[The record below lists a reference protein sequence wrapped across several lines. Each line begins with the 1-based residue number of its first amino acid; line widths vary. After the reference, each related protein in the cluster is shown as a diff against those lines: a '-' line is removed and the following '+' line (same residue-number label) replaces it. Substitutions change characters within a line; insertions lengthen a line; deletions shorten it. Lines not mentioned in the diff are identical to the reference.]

1 MEELSD
7 GSNNNRNQK
16 ATPPLYFGRVMLTQ
30 REPAGPFEFWAWL
43 QDTPDLAIEV
53 GSLLVAEGE
62 NNERILALVED
73 MEYSTSTGDRL
84 AAFYSSG
91 YGNPNVKP
99 RTKPAI
105 VRAVKLRVLYRDPS
119 RATPPEGGWGIR
131 AATAKDV
138 EILAQRIPD
147 KWRILAGFLRVGMD
161 EGDPKSWLPLY
172 VHSQYLFGPEG
183 AHANITGATGL
194 ATKSSYALFLALSA
208 LAWAKQAG
216 ENTAVVLFNVK
227 QMDFLGL
234 HKMPKDW
241 EQANEWIATWAD
253 NIGEVGLT
261 RQTRA
266 MWKSVIDS
274 GGDLLELKPV
284 TKYFTYQG
292 DPDQDQMEEPII
304 YSYGFDD
311 LEKGDFM
318 AALFTA
324 SDKVTDPQPTFL
336 HAYLEAKLGRGT
348 SFAGMKADLQDV
360 SRKGAEVTVKGVS
373 GSYMS
378 GVVSAVW
385 RRVAGFLSR
394 ASRAVE
400 EKRSKG
406 QPLKFSALKPNS
418 LNVVQLYRLS
428 EAEKR
433 LVFNAVVRE
442 ISRGL
447 EKPDPLVRRVIVIVD
462 ELNKFAPTGGFSPIK
477 EQIIDVVARGRSLQF
492 TLIGAEQFASE
503 IDSQVYGNAGTKV
516 VGYSDESEVSDRIY
530 RYLGDL
536 RDQVPNLKKGQ
547 MILRHSPYPAPI
559 IFWFPAP
566 LHTIARAA
574 GVGDTGV
581 RGVEEEWSESP
592 AEEIEIPF

>member
-1 MEELSD
+1 MEKSY
-7 GSNNNRNQK
+7 K
-16 ATPPLYFGRVMLTQ
+16 KYFGRAILTQ
-30 REPAGPFEFWAWL
+30 REPAKPFEFWAWL
-43 QDTPDLAIEV
+43 QDIPDLAIEV
-53 GSLLVAEGE
+53 GSLLIAEGE
-62 NNERILALVED
+62 NERILALVED
-73 MEYSTSTGDRL
+73 MEYSTSTADRL

-91 YGNPNVKP
+91 YGNPNVEP

-105 VRAVKLRVLYRDPS
+105 IRAVKLRVLYRDPS
-119 RATPPEGGWGIR
+119 RAAPPEGSWGIR
-131 AATAKDV
+131 AATAEDV
-138 EILAQRIPD
+138 EILAQRIPK

-161 EGDPKSWLPLY
+161 ESEPESWLPLY

-216 ENTAVVLFNVK
+216 EKTAVVLFNVK

-234 HKMPKDW
+234 HKMPENW
-241 EQANEWIATWAD
+241 EQADEWIATWAE
-253 NIGEVGLT
+253 NIGEADLT
-261 RQTRA
+261 ERTRA
-266 MWKSVIDS
+266 MWKRAVAS
-274 GGDLLELKPV
+274 GVDPLELKPQIR
-284 TKYFTYQG
+284 YFTYQG

-348 SFAGMKADLQDV
+348 SFAKMKDDLAKV
-360 SRKGAEVTVKGVS
+360 TRKGAEVTVLGVS

-378 GVVSAVW
+378 GVVSAVR
-385 RRVAGFLSR
+385 RRVIGFLSR
-394 ASRAVE
+394 ATRAVE
-400 EKRSKG
+400 ERRPNG
-406 QPLKFSALKPNS
+406 RPVKFAALKPNS

-447 EKPDPLVRRVIVIVD
+447 EKPDSPVKRVIVIVD

-492 TLIGAEQFASE
+492 TLIGAQQFASQV
-503 IDSQVYGNAGTKV
+503 DSQVYGNAETKV
-516 VGYSDESEVSDRIY
+516 VGYSDESEISNRIY

-547 MILRHSPYPAPI
+547 MILRHPPYPAPI

-566 LHTIARAA
+566 LHVIARIAKA
-574 GVGDTGV
+574 QEIEAPEA
-581 RGVEEEWSESP
+581 EERWSEIA
-592 AEEIEIPF
+592 AEEIPF

>member
-1 MEELSD
+1 ME
-7 GSNNNRNQK
+7 GFSNRPNNTGYQK
-16 ATPPLYFGRVMLTQ
+16 SSPLPYFGRAMLTQ
-30 REPAGPFEFWAWL
+30 REPAKPFEFWAWL
-43 QDTPDLAIEV
+43 QDVPDLAIEV
-53 GSLLVAEGE
+53 GSLLIAEGE

-91 YGNPNVKP
+91 YGNPNVEL

-119 RATPPEGGWGIR
+119 RAAPPEGNWGIR
-131 AATAKDV
+131 AATAEDV
-138 EILAQRIPD
+138 EVLAQRIPE
-147 KWRILAGFLRVGMD
+147 KWRLLAGLLRVGMD
-161 EGDPKSWLPLY
+161 DSESESWLPLY

-208 LAWAKQAG
+208 LAWAKRAA
-216 ENTAVVLFNVK
+216 EKTAVVLFNVK

-234 HKMPKDW
+234 HKMPKNW
-241 EQANEWIATWAD
+241 EQTDEWIATWAE
-253 NIGEVGLT
+253 NIGEAGLT
-261 RQTRA
+261 GRTRA
-266 MWKSVIDS
+266 MWKRAVAS
-274 GGDLLELKPV
+274 GVNPLELKPMV
-284 TKYFTYQG
+284 KYFTYQG
-292 DPDQDQMEEPII
+292 DPDQDQMDAPITC
-304 YSYGFDD
+304 SYGFDD

-336 HAYLEAKLGRGT
+336 HAYLDAKLGRGT
-348 SFAGMKADLQDV
+348 SFARMKDDLARSNLEQV
-360 SRKGAEVTVKGVS
+360 PRSPEVKVRGVS

-378 GVVSAVW
+378 GVVSAVR
-385 RRVAGFLSR
+385 RRVESFLSR
-394 ASRAVE
+394 ASRAIE
-400 EKRSKG
+400 EKRSNG
-406 QPLKFSALKPNS
+406 RPVKFAALKPNS

-442 ISRGL
+442 ISQGL
-447 EKPDPLVRRVIVIVD
+447 EKPDSLVKRVIVIVD

-477 EQIIDVVARGRSLQF
+477 EQIIEVVARGRSLQF
-492 TLIGAEQFASE
+492 TLIGAQQFASQV
-503 IDSQVYGNAGTKV
+503 DSQVYGNAETKV
-516 VGYSDESEVSDRIY
+516 VGYSDESEVSNRIY

-547 MILRHSPYPAPI
+547 MILRHPPYPAPI

-574 GVGDTGV
+574 GGRETDAP
-581 RGVEEEWSESP
+581 EEEWPEIT
-592 AEEIEIPF
+592 AEEIPF

>member
-1 MEELSD
+1 MEKSY
-7 GSNNNRNQK
+7 K
-16 ATPPLYFGRVMLTQ
+16 KYFGRAILTQ
-30 REPAGPFEFWAWL
+30 REPAKPFEFWAWL
-43 QDTPDLAIEV
+43 QDIPDLAIEV
-53 GSLLVAEGE
+53 GSLLIAEGE
-62 NNERILALVED
+62 NERILALVED
-73 MEYSTSTGDRL
+73 MEYSTSTADRL

-91 YGNPNVKP
+91 YGNPNVEP

-105 VRAVKLRVLYRDPS
+105 IRAVKLRVLYRDPS
-119 RATPPEGGWGIR
+119 RAAPPEGSWGIR
-131 AATAKDV
+131 AATAEDV
-138 EILAQRIPD
+138 EILAQRIPK

-161 EGDPKSWLPLY
+161 ESDPESWLPLY

-216 ENTAVVLFNVK
+216 EKTAVVLFNVK

-234 HKMPKDW
+234 HKMPENW
-241 EQANEWIATWAD
+241 EQADEWIATWAE
-253 NIGEVGLT
+253 NIGEAGLT
-261 RQTRA
+261 GRTRA
-266 MWKSVIDS
+266 MWKRAVAS
-274 GGDLLELKPV
+274 GVDPLELKPQIR
-284 TKYFTYQG
+284 YFTYQG

-336 HAYLEAKLGRGT
+336 HAYLEAKLGQGT
-348 SFAGMKADLQDV
+348 SFNRMKQDLDRQNLRRV
-360 SRKGAEVTVKGVS
+360 SGTPEVKVPGVS

-385 RRVAGFLSR
+385 RRVESFLSR
-394 ASRAVE
+394 ANRAVAQ
-400 EKRSKG
+400 SSPKG
-406 QPLKFSALKPNS
+406 RPVKFAALDSNS

-447 EKPDPLVRRVIVIVD
+447 EKSDSPVKRVIVIVD

-477 EQIIDVVARGRSLQF
+477 EQVIDVVARGRSLQF
-492 TLIGAEQFASE
+492 TMIGAEQFATE

-516 VGYSDESEVSDRIY
+516 VGYSDESEVSNRIY

-547 MILRHSPYPAPI
+547 MILRHPPYPAPI

-566 LHTIARAA
+566 LHVIARVAEA
-574 GVGDTGV
+574 QEMEAPE
-581 RGVEEEWSESP
+581 VEEE
-592 AEEIEIPF
+592 